1 MRENERYQGTSPPS
15 KPDAD
20 SNSVRCKEEGSN
32 FTLLTPP
39 EHCMGGEEG
48 VVWGW
53 KNLVNL
59 YFEAVFTL
67 IQEINKNVTKREL
80 YR

>member
-1 MRENERYQGTSPPS
+1 
-15 KPDAD
+15 
-20 SNSVRCKEEGSN
+20 
-32 FTLLTPP
+32 
-39 EHCMGGEEG
+39 MGGEEG

-67 IQEINKNVTKREL
+67 IQEINKNGTKREL